1 MKEVM
6 ETSADLGLQ
15 DAENLTAVFTNADKA
30 TELKAVMDVAKETLG
45 TDDGTGKK
53 KLDEGSASIL
63 ANTLKNAD
71 KAAEMKEVME
81 VSADLGLQDSDTLT
95 SVFTN
100 ADKIEDLKAVM
111 DVAKETL
118 GTDDGTG
125 TKKLDEGSAAI
136 LANTLKNADKAAEM
150 KEVMEVSADLG
161 LQDSDTLTSV
171 FTNADKIEDLKAVMD
186 VAKETLGTDDGTGK
200 KKLDEG
206 SAAILANTLK
216 NADKAAEMKEVME
229 VSADLGLQD
238 SDTLTS
244 VFTNADKIDDLKAV
258 MDVAK
263 ESIGTDDGTGVKK
276 LDSSKASFLADT
288 LRNAD
293 KATQYRKVT
302 DQLKDS
308 SVEIDQNDVFSNL
321 DGVSETFAL
330 IESEDGTIDAAAA
343 ANLIAGAKDIEE
355 SKKAIQRAKDAGI
368 DAVEIAKKDVEEQR
382 AINSVVEKLQEAGG
396 ADAANNFLSSG
407 AAEDALQ
414 YDLALNDD
422 PDLAGAIASAVTDIS
437 GDGESA
443 LPNVDIK
450 AKIQEKVTDSTK
462 GKLVNE
468 YQDNDLYR
476 SIIEENEARAQD
488 ISFALSFVEKESAQ
502 EKALFANIDKLD
514 SIMVLGRFFKDDDTK
529 LEIVFNNL
537 DHANSLYL
545 LVEEFKNMPS
555 KIDLVLENPELS
567 PAVLSAYND
576 FKSTGSDA
584 LISELFADS
593 ASMRNTL
600 ANDGINKLRQKYTK
614 YESDL
619 ENYSDRAGEIKG
631 LLEQFEG
638 NSDRESFILENL
650 EDFDAIRG
658 FAARFEGSED
668 KLDMVFNY
676 QGNIDEL
683 KTVSDELKDA
693 NVIGGQD
700 FLFDNLDRLDLLEEQ
715 IQQIPTFIELED
727 QFDSD
732 AESMNIVFSN
742 PEKASQLL
750 NLTKELENKGGDL
763 LANIDQLDVI
773 EDLAGEFGND
783 AEKMRV
789 VFANSEKA
797 EKLRNLSNDLEG
809 KGGDLLANIDQLDVI
824 EDLAGEFGN
833 DAEKMGVVF
842 ANSEKAE
849 KLRNL
854 SNDLEGKGGDLLAN
868 IDQLDVIEELA
879 INFENDAKKMGVV
892 FENIQKIDQISSI
905 SKRYPNKSDE
915 ILSAVDNLTE
925 VTSLVDRFESDQDK
939 IEVLFDNVDRIDDIK
954 TMADKFDLAREDG
967 YAVGAE
973 DVIENLEFL
982 DDVLALDS
990 KFEEEDAKL
999 MNLYLNPQK
1008 AAELKVFI
1016 DKYGESADDLI
1027 FNLDALESISSLE
1040 DVYKDDSQKMLEVLE
1055 NADKAI
1061 QLSALTNALEGKER
1075 RSVSQ
1080 YRSVGCDRRFG
1091 K

>member
-1 MKEVM
+1 MWQEIWERQDAENLTSVFSNADKAVELKAVMDVAKETLGTDDGAGTKKLDQGSASILANTLKNADKASELKEVMETSADLGLQDAENLTAVFSNADKAVELKAVMDVAKETLGTDDGSGKKKLDQDSASILANTLQNADKASELKEVM

-45 TDDGTGKK
+45 TDDGTGTK

-206 SAAILANTLK
+206 AAILANTLK

-276 LDSSKASFLADT
+276 LDPTKASFLADT

-422 PDLAGAIASAVTDIS
+422 PDLAGAIASAVTDS
-437 GDGESA
+437 TGDGESA

-567 PAVLSAYND
+567 
-576 FKSTGSDA
+576 
-584 LISELFADS
+584 
-593 ASMRNTL
+593 
-600 ANDGINKLRQKYTK
+600 
-614 YESDL
+614 
-619 ENYSDRAGEIKG
+619 
-631 LLEQFEG
+631 
-638 NSDRESFILENL
+638 
-650 EDFDAIRG
+650 
-658 FAARFEGSED
+658 
-668 KLDMVFNY
+668 
-676 QGNIDEL
+676 
-683 KTVSDELKDA
+683 
-693 NVIGGQD
+693 
-700 FLFDNLDRLDLLEEQ
+700 
-715 IQQIPTFIELED
+715 
-727 QFDSD
+727 
-732 AESMNIVFSN
+732 
-742 PEKASQLL
+742 
-750 NLTKELENKGGDL
+750 
-763 LANIDQLDVI
+763 
-773 EDLAGEFGND
+773 
-783 AEKMRV
+783 
-789 VFANSEKA
+789 
-797 EKLRNLSNDLEG
+797 
-809 KGGDLLANIDQLDVI
+809 
-824 EDLAGEFGN
+824 
-833 DAEKMGVVF
+833 
-842 ANSEKAE
+842 
-849 KLRNL
+849 
-854 SNDLEGKGGDLLAN
+854 
-868 IDQLDVIEELA
+868 
-879 INFENDAKKMGVV
+879 
-892 FENIQKIDQISSI
+892 
-905 SKRYPNKSDE
+905 
-915 ILSAVDNLTE
+915 
-925 VTSLVDRFESDQDK
+925 
-939 IEVLFDNVDRIDDIK
+939 
-954 TMADKFDLAREDG
+954 
-967 YAVGAE
+967 
-973 DVIENLEFL
+973 
-982 DDVLALDS
+982 
-990 KFEEEDAKL
+990 
-999 MNLYLNPQK
+999 
-1008 AAELKVFI
+1008 
-1016 DKYGESADDLI
+1016 
-1027 FNLDALESISSLE
+1027 
-1040 DVYKDDSQKMLEVLE
+1040 
-1055 NADKAI
+1055 
-1061 QLSALTNALEGKER
+1061 
-1075 RSVSQ
+1075 
-1080 YRSVGCDRRFG
+1080 
-1091 K
+1091 